1 MSCFASK
8 AWKSLLRELQSSGFG
23 VSVKRLAVSALI
35 KFGIAIKEILKKLIL
50 LKKSTKLV
58 S

>member
-8 AWKSLLRELQSSGFG
+8 AWKFLLRELQSFGFD
-23 VSVKRLAVSALI
+23 VSVKRLRVSALI
-35 KFGIAIKEILKKLIL
+35 KFGIAIEEILEKLIL
-50 LKKSTKLV
+50 LKKSTKLM